1 MNNDQN
7 HYENQREN
15 PDALIGLLV
24 EKDAQLIEY
33 TRYINILE
41 KNLRAA
47 EQARFAPKSEKRQLD
62 NSGQQLPL
70 FDSAEVLAPV
80 VPESLV
86 TVPAHTRAARVKRDL
101 SKLPHNRIEHKPAT
115 TQCACCGEE
124 LTKIGEDISQE
135 LEYQPAKLFVNDHVR
150 PRYACN
156 RCKDGVQQAE
166 LPSGV
171 KPLIRSIAG
180 AGLLSQ
186 ILVSKYVDHIPLHRQ
201 EQMFAR
207 KGFQI
212 PRRNLCDWIGLAVD
226 QYLARLWGVL
236 QKELFAESYLQ
247 GDETTLKIQ
256 DGEVPGRC
264 HTGYL
269 WGVYAPRTKLVW
281 FSYAASR
288 AGAVAEEMFKDF
300 SGTLQTD
307 AYAGYNPVLLP
318 DKVVR
323 IACLAHVRRK
333 FIEAENSAPQ
343 EATTVLKLIAE
354 LYRLEKQWQKLEP
367 VERLAR
373 RQVESLPLLKKLEHY
388 LRDLS
393 LRTLPKAKLAEAIG
407 YTLRQWV
414 EVERIFADGCY
425 ELDNNPIEREM
436 RPIAI
441 GRKNYMFAGSHEGA
455 RRAAIIYSLL
465 GTARLH
471 KVNPIEWLQYVFT
484 NMRECS
490 VNQVAELLPHRYLQR
505 SG

>member
-1 MNNDQN
+1 M
-7 HYENQREN
+7 
-15 PDALIGLLV
+15 
-24 EKDAQLIEY
+24 
-33 TRYINILE
+33 
-41 KNLRAA
+41 
-47 EQARFAPKSEKRQLD
+47 
-62 NSGQQLPL
+62 
-70 FDSAEVLAPV
+70 
-80 VPESLV
+80 
-86 TVPAHTRAARVKRDL
+86 
-101 SKLPHNRIEHKPAT
+101 
-115 TQCACCGEE
+115 
-124 LTKIGEDISQE
+124 
-135 LEYQPAKLFVNDHVR
+135 
-150 PRYACN
+150 
-156 RCKDGVQQAE
+156 
-166 LPSGV
+166 
-171 KPLIRSIAG
+171 
-180 AGLLSQ
+180 
-186 ILVSKYVDHIPLHRQ
+186 
-201 EQMFAR
+201 
-207 KGFQI
+207 
-212 PRRNLCDWIGLAVD
+212 
-226 QYLARLWGVL
+226 
-236 QKELFAESYLQ
+236 
-247 GDETTLKIQ
+247 
-256 DGEVPGRC
+256 
-264 HTGYL
+264 
-269 WGVYAPRTKLVW
+269 
-281 FSYAASR
+281 
-288 AGAVAEEMFKDF
+288 
-300 SGTLQTD
+300 
-307 AYAGYNPVLLP
+307 
-318 DKVVR
+318 
-323 IACLAHVRRK
+323 RRK